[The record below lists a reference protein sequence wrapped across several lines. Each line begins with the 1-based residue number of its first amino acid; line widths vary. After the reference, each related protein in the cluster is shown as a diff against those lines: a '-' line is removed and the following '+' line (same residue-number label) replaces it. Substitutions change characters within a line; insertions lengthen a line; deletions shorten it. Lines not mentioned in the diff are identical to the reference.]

1 MKTVV
6 VVPAF
11 HEEKRVGD
19 VVRGLTSA
27 GFEVVVVD
35 DGSTD
40 RSAEVAAAAGARVL
54 RHAIN
59 RGQGAALRT
68 GTEAALRLGADVVV
82 HFDADGQHDP
92 SFLVSFIEPIARK
105 EVDVVFGSR
114 FLGLEAEGMPV
125 VRRMVLVGGRFFSN
139 YALGIPR
146 TVTDPQNGLRALSA
160 QAARTLAYR
169 QDGKAHCS
177 EILRLVTR
185 SGLRWRE
192 VPVRVRYTDETL
204 AKGNKTTDAF
214 HIVWHLFLG
223 LFS

>member
-11 HEEKRVGD
+11 QEEKRVGD
-19 VVRGLTSA
+19 VIHSLVSA
-27 GFEVVVVD
+27 GFLVVVVD
-35 DGSTD
+35 DGSRD
-40 RSAEVAAAAGARVL
+40 RTADVARQAGATVL
-54 RHAIN
+54 QHAIN

-68 GTEAALRLGADVVV
+68 GTEAALRLGADVIV

-92 SFLVSFIEPIARK
+92 SFLTSFIEPIVRG
-105 EVDVVFGSR
+105 ETDVVFGSR
-114 FLGLEAEGMPV
+114 FLGLEAEGMPL
-125 VRRMVLVGGRFFSN
+125 VRRVVLVGGRFFSN

-146 TVTDPQNGLRALSA
+146 GVTDPQNGLRVLSA
-160 QAARTLAYR
+160 KAARTISYR

-192 VPVRVRYTDETL
+192 VPIRVRYTADTL
-204 AKGNKTTDAF
+204 AKGNRTTDAF

>member
-11 HEEKRVGD
+11 QEEKRVGD

-40 RSAEVAAAAGARVL
+40 QSGAVAREAGAIVL

>member
-11 HEEKRVGD
+11 YEEKRVGD
-19 VVRGLTSA
+19 VVRGLVAA

-35 DGSTD
+35 DGSRD
-40 RSAEVAAAAGARVL
+40 RSADISAEAGAMVL

-68 GTEAALRLGADVVV
+68 GTDAALLLGADIIV

-92 SFLVSFIEPIARK
+92 SFLSSFIEPIARN

-114 FLGLEAEGMPV
+114 FLGLEAEGMPL

-146 TVTDPQNGLRALSA
+146 TVTDPQNGLRALSVK
-160 QAARTLAYR
+160 AARTLTYR

-192 VPVRVRYTDETL
+192 VPVRVRYTEETL

-214 HIVWHLFLG
+214 HIVWHLLLG

>member
-11 HEEKRVGD
+11 HEEKRVGE
-19 VVRGLTSA
+19 VVRGLMAA

-40 RSAEVAAAAGARVL
+40 RSADVSAEAGAKVL

-68 GTEAALRLGADVVV
+68 GTEAALRLGADVIV

-92 SFLVSFIEPIARK
+92 SFLASFIEPIASK

-114 FLGLEAEGMPV
+114 FLGLEAEGMPL
-125 VRRMVLVGGRFFSN
+125 VRRFVLVGGRFFSN
-139 YALGIPR
+139 YVLGIPR
-146 TVTDPQNGLRALSA
+146 KMTDPQNGLRALSA
-160 QAARTLAYR
+160 DAARKIRYS
-169 QDGKAHCS
+169 QDEFAHCS

-185 SGLRWRE
+185 SDLRWKE
-192 VPVRVRYTDETL
+192 VPVRVRYTAETL
-204 AKGNKTTDAF
+204 AKGSRPAVF